1 MRLRPLT
8 AFAVTLAGLN
18 SLIAQTVTYHF
29 SGSAKSGSSIINSY
43 FGNTATFDATVVY
56 DPTSAATSTGAAA
69 YGGQESTYR
78 VGSMSITVHTV
89 ANGDWTAVANNS
101 LTVTVTNDLYGDY
114 LQFSAVGLSSPTVNG
129 YTADAFNLVFGGS
142 NTILNSTVVPGT
154 IDLGAWDPYNFA
166 TQTYAKI
173 YFDNYAKDE
182 TFRFTAATNAVPEP
196 GTWGLLAG
204 AAALGALLKRRWRA
218 A

>member
-1 MRLRPLT
+1 ML
-8 AFAVTLAGLN
+8 
-18 SLIAQTVTYHF
+18 AQTVTYHF
-29 SGSAKSGSSIINSY
+29 SGSAKSGTSIINSY

-56 DPTSAATSTGAAA
+56 DPTAAATYNGAAA
-69 YGGQESTYR
+69 YGGQESTYP
-78 VGSMSITVHTV
+78 VGSMTITVHTV
-89 ANGDWTAVANNS
+89 ANGDWTAVGSSS
-101 LTVTVTNDLYGDY
+101 LTVTVTDDLYGDY
-114 LQFSAVGLSSPTVNG
+114 LQFSAVGLSAPTVNG

-154 IDLGAWDPYNFA
+154 IDLAAWDPYNFA

-182 TFRFTAATNAVPEP
+182 TFRFTATTAAVPEP

-204 AAALGALLKRRWRA
+204 ASALVGLLLRRRRVA
-218 A
+218 